1 MGDKQSH
8 ERIVA
13 VGAPIQI
20 GARNS
25 YFLWLVRLKRNKKA
39 FPYKRKGKQSHE
51 RNSSCR
57 GRDRTST
64 EQLAEKQSLVV
75 NPGRPYHW

>member
-1 MGDKQSH
+1 MGGKGS
-8 ERIVA
+8 R
-13 VGAPIQI
+13 
-20 GARNS
+20 
-25 YFLWLVRLKRNKKA
+25 KKKA
-39 FPYKRKGKQSHE
+39 SLYKQKGKQSHE
-51 RNSSCR
+51 RKNSCR